1 LNAAVKEAYKIM
13 QNGFVTPGQAL
24 VAWWPNRQW
33 TNMNPD
39 LLRKMGD
46 AWSFET
52 AEAVWSYDRVIAPFF
67 WANYLPKKLAGQ
79 QLHLMGLRDSKGELL
94 SGRKNYRLRVPAD
107 VPVDRFWSVIVCSQL
122 TKSFVPNSQNQL
134 GLDSYDKSKLKTNPN
149 GTIDIYLGDKAPKG
163 FESNWL
169 PSAGE
174 DFFVIFRFYGP
185 QKSVYEKT
193 WTAPDIEKV
202 E

>member
-1 LNAAVKEAYKIM
+1 
-13 QNGFVTPGQAL
+13 
-24 VAWWPNRQW
+24 
-33 TNMNPD
+33 
-39 LLRKMGD
+39 
-46 AWSFET
+46 
-52 AEAVWSYDRVIAPFF
+52 
-67 WANYLPKKLAGQ
+67 
-79 QLHLMGLRDSKGELL
+79 MGLRDSKGELL
-94 SGRKNYRLRVPAD
+94 
-107 VPVDRFWSVIVCSQL
+107 
-122 TKSFVPNSQNQL
+122 
-134 GLDSYDKSKLKTNPN
+134 
-149 GTIDIYLGDKAPKG
+149 DKAPKG